1 VWRGSS
7 TNALSLDLFPMIH
20 LVHTLGGCG
29 GTLLSRCLGVMPGAA
44 VLSEVNPAA
53 VNLFPHFDPLYQ
65 DEHWLHL
72 LSPEDWTRFSPL
84 DFTVPENF
92 RDLAGVMHDR
102 ATQAGRHL
110 ILRDWNYIDY
120 LGVPFNPQPPCRL
133 TIYEA
138 LPDGVRTI
146 ATAFIRHPL
155 DQWVSLCKHEE
166 LRPTLTPVIFCDGYL
181 AFLRSL
187 GSIPV
192 RKYED
197 FVLNPEGEM
206 RAICNDLMLPFEPEF
221 LEKFHAFD
229 AVTGDFTRLRETT
242 ISPPPK
248 KPIPSGD
255 LDKFHASESYEQVLR
270 LTGYREELA

>member
-1 VWRGSS
+1 
-7 TNALSLDLFPMIH
+7 MIH

-53 VNLFPHFDPLYQ
+53 VKLYPHFDPLKQ
-65 DEHWLHL
+65 DDQWLHL
-72 LSPEDWTRFSPL
+72 LDPAARAHFSQL
-84 DFTVPENF
+84 DLTAAENF
-92 RDLAGVMHDR
+92 RDLIARMHES
-102 ATQAGRHL
+102 ATQTGRHL

-120 LGVPFNPQPPCRL
+120 LGVPFNHQPPCRL

-138 LPDGVRTI
+138 LPDVRKA
-146 ATAFIRHPL
+146 ATTFIRHPL

-166 LRPTLTPVIFCDGYL
+166 LRPTLTPVIFCNGYL
-181 AFLRSL
+181 AFLQSL

-197 FVLNPEGEM
+197 FLVDPEGEM
-206 RAICNDLMLPFEPEF
+206 RAICDELMLPFEPDF

-229 AVTGDFTRLRETT
+229 AVTGDFERLRETT
-242 ISPPPK
+242 ISPPQK
-248 KPIPSGD
+248 KPIASDD
-255 LDKFHASESYEQVLR
+255 LDRFHASESYAQVLR
-270 LTGYREELA
+270 LTGYREESG

>member
-1 VWRGSS
+1 
-7 TNALSLDLFPMIH
+7 MIH

-29 GTLLSRCLGVMPGAA
+29 GTLLSRCLGVTPGAA
-44 VLSEVNPAA
+44 MLSEVNPAA
-53 VNLFPHFDPLYQ
+53 VKLFPHFDPLYQ
-65 DEHWLHL
+65 DDQWLHL
-72 LSPEDWTRFSPL
+72 LGPADRTRFSQL
-84 DFTVPENF
+84 DLTVPGNF
-92 RDLAGVMHDR
+92 RDLVARMYDR
-102 ATQAGRHL
+102 ATQCGRHL

-138 LPDGVRTI
+138 LPEVQTV

-166 LRPTLTPVIFCDGYL
+166 LRPTLTPVIFCTGYL

-197 FVLNPEGEM
+197 FLVNPEGEM
-206 RAICNDLMLPFEPEF
+206 RAICGDLMLPFEPAF
-221 LEKFHAFD
+221 LEKFHAYD
-229 AVTGDFTRLRETT
+229 GVTGDFTRLRETT
-242 ISPPPK
+242 ISPPPR
-248 KPIPSGD
+248 KPIPSSD
-255 LDKFHASESYEQVLR
+255 LESFHASESYMEILR
-270 LTGYREELA
+270 LTGYREESA